1 MERKGAYGRIQR
13 ELNGAAIDHL
23 HALDRREEEAERERT
38 GIMVG
43 MIFVKH
49 TVKVEFYR
57 ICIHRG
63 SVMERD
69 AGSQS
74 ERVDRAVCADVPAFR
89 QRRLNLEGAVLVAD
103 QPVIHVHQNSKVIH
117 RRYRSRIKRFRLGN
131 LPTTSTLSGVLA
143 VAIPVV
149 KLRDSANATA
159 AITARPAVL
168 MMVISRPPSSEVAS
182 LYLS

>member
-1 MERKGAYGRIQR
+1 
-13 ELNGAAIDHL
+13 
-23 HALDRREEEAERERT
+23 
-38 GIMVG
+38 MVG

-49 TVKVEFYR
+49 TVKVEFDR

-69 AGSQS
+69 AGSQR

-89 QRRLNLEGAVLVAD
+89 QRRFNLEGAVLVAD

-131 LPTTSTLSGVLA
+131 LAHHKHVIRRACRCQPGCKAQRQCERNGRDYGAASRSYDGHFSTSL
-143 VAIPVV
+143 
-149 KLRDSANATA
+149 K
-159 AITARPAVL
+159 
-168 MMVISRPPSSEVAS
+168 
-182 LYLS
+182 